1 MKTISEALT
10 NIGGG
15 GGGSD
20 DGGSTSGGNS
30 FVVTMTYDGNEYNQ
44 LSADKTNAEI
54 MDAILDGKHV
64 YAVFSVEQANAV
76 YAYRYDIY
84 SATSYPSTS
93 ESIISFVCMSPS
105 KTSASGG
112 TMMVQVLETAGSGA
126 TNTTY
131 SMYPASW
138 QFTISSQ
145 P

>member
-1 MKTISEALT
+1 MKTISEALA
-10 NIGGG
+10 NIGSG

-20 DGGSTSGGNS
+20 DGGSTGVDNS

-54 MDAILDGKHV
+54 MGAIIDGKHV
-64 YAVFSVEQANAV
+64 YAVFSIEQGNAV
-76 YAYRYDIY
+76 YAYRYDVQ
-84 SATSYPSTS
+84 SATSYPRTG
-93 ESIISFVCMSPS
+93 EANISFVCMSPS

-126 TNTTY
+126 TNTAY